1 MDGAL
6 PFTEPYASTSRAV
19 FTLPYK
25 PSASPAPGDQAFADP
40 AQLALYDH
48 AWKACNSKIQS
59 VLSSLHDASLD
70 QIVAYVRSRPSD
82 AQSLYAA
89 LGGRAPIRS
98 GLIIGASP
106 GSSSLLY
113 SSLTRQLTSP
123 APRAPPAAADADAD
137 PSPRSEADL
146 ARPCLVSRLASRD
159 CSNIKNALRSL
170 IGGLVGSDVE
180 IEADDEDDEDE
191 VVGGWAPS
199 TTLKSAMI
207 VPEDLQNL
215 QAWYAHRFGKKDSD
229 DAPTLVVLLEDL
241 EAMDGKVL
249 TQLID
254 ALACYTDHLPL
265 TLLIGIATTADAFFS
280 LVARKTAN
288 QLDAARFFVDP
299 GVSAFNAL
307 ARGLFVDWMPP
318 LALAPR
324 AYSELW
330 RTFEDLHLSIDATI
344 SFIQYLYM
352 AHFTTHPCASLTLDP
367 APSSPSLP
375 PQLDPLPAPVVAA
388 LRTLPSVRSAPPT
401 SPIAAALLAHGPPLF
416 GDAPTT
422 TTTTTTTTAAAAAA
436 ADGNGNAPP
445 PSPHLAPAHA
455 VAAARSALGAW
466 HAQRS
471 LAFEALVATMEFW
484 DKRKPI
490 EGVLALVLGAGEGE
504 GEGEGE
510 GGGRGAGEVGR
521 LVDRLGGLVLQASST
536 KLPHFLRSLSARLAA
551 WVDAHPSLA
560 AAATTTTTTT
570 STSPTRPAAAPSTAT
585 TAPAEPPLVA
595 FLSAQ
600 LRALEPLIA
609 APRPTGKSTL
619 FNTNLAGGMAALGG
633 MGAAVAA
640 GGGGGGGGRG
650 LGEADREFSRIA
662 RETAEGLGAR
672 LKTALRPPTDLVLH
686 ELWFTSDP
694 SAMKRLYPTPFPSL
708 VRHLTKLDPLA
719 DPSYAPPPPALDDA
733 DLAGRGVA
741 VDETPTPSDLGVAWR
756 VYRETHAQGRLVNL
770 GEWWAGWELGAAE
783 EEEERKGAGA
793 GAGAGREGAEGDG
806 EGDKARSRGRKR
818 ARAARNEGEEGEGEG
833 EEEEEEGQ
841 EEESDDKGRG
851 SDDDDDDEGGP
862 ERRKQA
868 RFLRAVG
875 DLAHLGFVHP
885 TTYKPE
891 HVLKSVY

>member
-6 PFTEPYASTSRAV
+6 PFTEPFASTSRAV

-25 PSASPAPGDQAFADP
+25 PSASPPPENDAFAGP
-40 AQLALYDH
+40 AALALYDQ
-48 AWKACNSKIQS
+48 AWKTCSSKIQS

-70 QIVAYVRSRPSD
+70 QIVAYVRSRPNDS
-82 AQSLYAA
+82 QSLYAA

-98 GLIIGASP
+98 GLIVGASP

-123 APRAPPAAADADAD
+123 APRAPPAAAANDD
-137 PSPRSEADL
+137 PLFAHEPRS
-146 ARPCLVSRLASRD
+146 CIVSRVASRD

-170 IGGLVGSDVE
+170 IGGFVGSDVE
-180 IEADDEDDEDE
+180 MEADDEDEDDE
-191 VVGGWAPS
+191 VSGCAPS
-199 TTLKSAMI
+199 TLKSAMI

-215 QAWYAHRFGKKDSD
+215 QAWCEHRFGKKDSEN
-229 DAPTLVVLLEDL
+229 APTLVVLLEDL

-254 ALACYTDHLPL
+254 ALACYTDRLPL

-288 QLDAARFFVDP
+288 ELDAARFFVDP

-307 ARGLFVDWMPP
+307 VRGLFIDWMPP

-324 AYSELW
+324 AYTELW
-330 RTFEDLHLSIDATI
+330 RTFEDLHHSIDATI

-367 APSSPSLP
+367 APSSPSHP
-375 PQLDPLPAPVVAA
+375 GALDPLPAPVLAA
-388 LRTLPSVRSAPPT
+388 LRALPSVQSAVST
-401 SPIAAALLAHGPPLF
+401 SPIAAALLAHGPPDLP
-416 GDAPTT
+416 GAPP
-422 TTTTTTTTAAAAAA
+422 
-436 ADGNGNAPP
+436 ADAPP
-445 PSPHLAPAHA
+445 PPPQQHLTPEQA
-455 VAAARSALGAW
+455 VAAARAALRTW

-471 LAFEALVATMEFW
+471 LAFEALVATMEWW
-484 DKRKPI
+484 DKRKPL
-490 EGVLALVLGAGEGE
+490 EGVLAFVLGAADGEEGE
-504 GEGEGE
+504 G
-510 GGGRGAGEVGR
+510 AGTGTGTRAGDLGR
-521 LVDRLGGLVLQASST
+521 LVDRLSGLVLQASST
-536 KLPHFLRSLSARLAA
+536 KLPQFLRSLSTRLGAF
-551 WVDAHPSLA
+551 VDAHPVLA
-560 AAATTTTTTT
+560 AAASSASSSTPT
-570 STSPTRPAAAPSTAT
+570 SSSTGSATPLEPS
-585 TAPAEPPLVA
+585 LVD

-600 LRALEPLIA
+600 LAALEPLLA
-609 APRPTGKSTL
+609 APRPPGKSTL
-619 FNTNLAGGMAALGG
+619 FNTNLAGGMGAALGG
-633 MGAAVAA
+633 LGVA
-640 GGGGGGGGRG
+640 GGGRG
-650 LGEADREFSRIA
+650 GAGAGEADREFSRIA
-662 RETAEGLGAR
+662 RETAEGLRTR

-708 VRHLTKLDPLA
+708 VRQLTKLDPLA
-719 DPSYAPPPPALDDA
+719 DPAYAPPAPDDA
-733 DLAGRGVA
+733 DQRV
-741 VDETPTPSDLGVAWR
+741 VDETPSDLGVAWR

-783 EEEERKGAGA
+783 EEEGAGA
-793 GAGAGREGAEGDG
+793 GAGAGREEG
-806 EGDKARSRGRKR
+806 EGERAAGSRGRKR
-818 ARAARNEGEEGEGEG
+818 ARA
-833 EEEEEEGQ
+833 
-841 EEESDDKGRG
+841 GRG
-851 SDDDDDDEGGP
+851 EDGDEEAAAERGEDDDDEASEEDEGADEDEDEAGP

-875 DLAHLGFVHP
+875 DLAHLGFIHP